1 MIVNIYIELQ
11 KVQLNILL
19 QNKLNF
25 FFGMNIF
32 KNIYKLI
39 RNQHIQA
46 YQDYYLKK
54 IVSKLEENKFFLV
67 DLLFFSPAKIL

>member
-1 MIVNIYIELQ
+1 
-11 KVQLNILL
+11 
-19 QNKLNF
+19 
-25 FFGMNIF
+25 MNIF